1 MLSFSTHHL
10 PHSSCFTVYFPVSVL
25 SQVASQLKTSRKKVG
40 SCDLQPGNI
49 VAINPP
55 INHNLSY
62 FHFPQL
68 LYATQKKT
76 RQDANKW
83 ALQKLASRFSPLLTL
98 YRARVS
104 NIYEKDHFKPSP
116 TPNFIL
122 KRHTSVIYLSHVT
135 FTVSQ
140 GAADEWTERLHD
152 CDKS

>member
-25 SQVASQLKTSRKKVG
+25 SQVASQLKTSRKK
-40 SCDLQPGNI
+40 DLQPGNI

-68 LYATQKKT
+68 LYATQKT
-76 RQDANKW
+76 RHDANKW
-83 ALQKLASRFSPLLTL
+83 ALPKLASRFSPLLTF

-116 TPNFIL
+116 TANFIL

-140 GAADEWTERLHD
+140 GAADEWTERLHN